1 MSDLDIL
8 RVVFILGGP
17 PGFIVWTIQ
26 VCACFIPGCV
36 KWRIVVFCIRINM
49 TGYICDKDLKLALR
63 YGGYLLMYFKHLQ
76 VSLIGMVNMK
86 ERLDLFVGASQ
97 TA

>member
-1 MSDLDIL
+1 
-8 RVVFILGGP
+8 
-17 PGFIVWTIQ
+17 
-26 VCACFIPGCV
+26 
-36 KWRIVVFCIRINM
+36 M